1 VVSRPTTTPAARE
14 TKPRALPRVLVVDD
28 EEAILETMTF
38 TFQDEYEVLTSSDAR
53 RALELLDEKAPVA
66 VVLTDQRMPNMSGVE
81 FVTEVCKRH
90 PATVRIILTGFA
102 DMRAIIEAI
111 NAGHVYAY
119 ISKPWEPDHLKQ
131 VMKQA
136 VDHYNLTVENERLLA
151 GLSRANLFLEGVMDH
166 LDTGALAVDAA
177 GVIQAVNRPA
187 RDYLALEG
195 DLRGKLLKQVL
206 EEHGLEAVGE
216 AAYALA
222 SDRDRSWVDV
232 EVRIAQRGH
241 RLRVTM
247 QSLTDG
253 AGAAFGRVILI
264 REISHEPMQ
273 RRFDDLVG
281 DIVSCDGPLR
291 ERLEKVHGQ
300 LDELAAEAQRSRIDS
315 PGMGELA
322 ERISR
327 TRTAIENWL
336 DVDQALAS
344 EEFPDAQLLQDR
356 MRVAMTRW
364 PLPDEL
370 PERVRSL
377 ARRVEEYYE
386 SGENSRQ
393 RIL

>member
-1 VVSRPTTTPAARE
+1 VVSRPPTPGLRTASGRS
-14 TKPRALPRVLVVDD
+14 LPRILVVDD

-38 TFQDEYEVLTSSDAR
+38 TFQDDYEVLTSSDAR

-90 PATVRIILTGFA
+90 PATVRMILTGFA

-119 ISKPWEPDHLKQ
+119 ITKPWEPDHLKQ

-151 GLSRANLFLEGVMDH
+151 GLSRANLYLEAVMDH
-166 LDTGALAVDAA
+166 LDTGAIALDAK

-195 DLRGKLLKQVL
+195 DLRGKLLQQVL
-206 EEHGLEAVGE
+206 EAHGLESVGE
-216 AAYALA
+216 AAYSLE
-222 SDRDRSWVDV
+222 SDRERTWADV

-247 QSLTDG
+247 HGLTDG

-281 DIVSCDGPLR
+281 DVVSGDGELR
-291 ERLEKVHGQ
+291 GRLEKTVEQ
-300 LDELAAEAQRSRIDS
+300 LRVLSAQAQDSRIDS

-336 DVDQALAS
+336 DVDELLAR
-344 EEFPDAQLLQDR
+344 EDFPDAQLLQDR
-356 MRVAMTRW
+356 MRVATTRW
-364 PLPDEL
+364 PLPDEV
-370 PERVRSL
+370 PERVRAL

-386 SGENSRQ
+386 SGENPKQ
-393 RIL
+393 RVL